1 MNWKFITD
9 NIRQNYNHYSTFIEN
24 NAQTRV
30 QSTNERLCLMMKEE
44 KVFKDPVHKY
54 IYVQDQTI
62 WDLINTKE
70 FQRLRRIRQLGTSY
84 LTFHGAEHSRF
95 SHSLGVYEITRKII
109 SQFERNQY
117 EDWPRE
123 ERLLCLCA
131 ALLHDLG
138 HGPFSHSIEKA
149 FNTRHE
155 EWSCKI
161 ILGDTEVN
169 EVLRRVSPD
178 FPKQVAGVICKS
190 YSKQIVVS
198 LVSSQLD
205 ADRMDYLLRDAYF
218 TGVNYG
224 MFDLERILRVIRP
237 YKGHIV
243 VKESGMH
250 AVEDYLMSR
259 YQMYWQVYFH
269 PVTRS
274 AEIMLNKIFQRA
286 KCLYEDHYPFGFMLR
301 PLLHLFQEKL
311 TVEDYFLLDESLMQ
325 TALMFWST
333 EKDEVLADLCRRF
346 LHRRLFKYIAVDE
359 VDPTSHRRMQKA
371 LEDGEFDPSYYME
384 VDFPSDLSY
393 DVYRPGNTDEK
404 LPILLLDGKEE
415 LTEISR
421 KSDIVRSISGIHI
434 GKHHMYFPEELLARL
449 DREAYPD
456 LRQLLVDRR

>member
-1 MNWKFITD
+1 
-9 NIRQNYNHYSTFIEN
+9 
-24 NAQTRV
+24 
-30 QSTNERLCLMMKEE
+30 MKEE

-54 IYVQDQTI
+54 IYVQDSTI
-62 WDLINTKE
+62 WDLINTRE

-95 SHSLGVYEITRKII
+95 SHSLGVYEVTRKII
-109 SQFERNQY
+109 SQFERNHY
-117 EDWPRE
+117 EDWPKE

-149 FNTRHE
+149 FGTRHE

-161 ILGDTEVN
+161 VLGDTEVN
-169 EVLRRVSPD
+169 EVLRRISPD
-178 FPKQVAGVICKS
+178 FPKKVAGVICKS
-190 YSKQIVVS
+190 YSEEIVVS

-224 MFDLERILRVIRP
+224 TFDLERILRVIRP

-274 AEIMLNKIFQRA
+274 AEILLHKIFQRA
-286 KCLYEDHYPFGFMLR
+286 KHLYEENYTFGFMVE
-301 PLLHLFQEKL
+301 PILHLIQNRL
-311 TVEDYFLLDESLMQ
+311 SLEDYLVLDESVMQ
-325 TALMFWST
+325 TMLTFWSM
-333 EKDEVLADLCRRF
+333 EQDPILVDLCKRF
-346 LHRRLFKYIAVDE
+346 LDRKLYKYSTFEEGNNRLIQ
-359 VDPTSHRRMQKA
+359 RMEQA
-371 LEDGEFDPSYYME
+371 MQEAGLNSSYYME
-384 VDFPSDLSY
+384 IDFPSDLSY
-393 DVYRPGNTDEK
+393 DVYRPGESDEK
-404 LPILLLDGKEE
+404 LPILLLDHKDN
-415 LTEISR
+415 LTEITH
-421 KSDIVRSISGIHI
+421 KSEIVRSISGIHM
-434 GKHHMYFPEELLARL
+434 GKHHIYYPEELLDGLNTTSYA
-449 DREAYPD
+449 D
-456 LRQLLVDRR
+456 LWTLLGKQE

>member
-1 MNWKFITD
+1 
-9 NIRQNYNHYSTFIEN
+9 
-24 NAQTRV
+24 
-30 QSTNERLCLMMKEE
+30 MKEE

-54 IYVQDQTI
+54 IYVQDKTI
-62 WDLINTKE
+62 WDLINTRE
-70 FQRLRRIRQLGTSY
+70 FQRLRRIRQLGTSF

-109 SQFERNQY
+109 SQFERNRY
-117 EDWPRE
+117 EDWPQE

-149 FNTRHE
+149 FNTHHE
-155 EWSCKI
+155 EWSCRI
-161 ILGDTEVN
+161 VLGDTEVN

-178 FPKQVAGVICKS
+178 FPKHVAGVICKS
-190 YSKQIVVS
+190 YNKEIVVS

-224 MFDLERILRVIRP
+224 TFDLERILRVVRP

-274 AEIMLNKIFQRA
+274 AEILLQKIFQRA
-286 KCLYEDHYPFGFMLR
+286 KHLFEEQYSFGFML
-301 PLLHLFQEKL
+301 PPILSLLENRL
-311 TVEDYFLLDESLMQ
+311 TVDDYFLLDEAVMQ
-325 TALMFWST
+325 TVLMFWCS
-333 EKDEVLADLCRRF
+333 EKDPVLADLCSRF
-346 LHRRLFKYIAVDE
+346 LNRRLLKYTTME
-359 VDPTSHRRMQKA
+359 KPSHA
-371 LEDGEFDPSYYME
+371 LLQRVNSALLDAGFDPDSYLE
-384 VDFPSDLSY
+384 VDFPSDQSY
-393 DVYRPGNTDEK
+393 DIYRPGESDEK
-404 LPILLLDGKEE
+404 LPILLLDNKEG
-415 LTEISR
+415 LTEISH

-434 GKHHMYFPEELLARL
+434 GSYHLYYPEELLERMNQTEYTDVA
-449 DREAYPD
+449 E
-456 LRQLLVDRR
+456 LLNKRK